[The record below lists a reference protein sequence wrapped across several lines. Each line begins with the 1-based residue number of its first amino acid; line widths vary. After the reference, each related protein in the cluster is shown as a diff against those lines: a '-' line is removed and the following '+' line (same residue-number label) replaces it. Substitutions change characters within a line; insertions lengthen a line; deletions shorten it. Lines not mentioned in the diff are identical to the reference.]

1 MASRGSASATI
12 SAMFKPGKAAM
23 KLSASGLKARS
34 SIVKNAVR
42 SAIKTNKPT
51 KYSKITG
58 VKLMKIPKSIV
69 DPQYKAS
76 MGAFL
81 TGEMRK
87 AKKTFKSK

>member
-1 MASRGSASATI
+1 MASRGSTGATL
-12 SAMFKPGKAAM
+12 SAMLKPGKAAM
-23 KLSASGLKARS
+23 KLSAGGLKARS
-34 SIVKNAVR
+34 TIVKNAVR
-42 SAIKTNKPT
+42 SAIKANKPT

-58 VKLMKIPKSIV
+58 VKPMKIPKSVV

-76 MGAFL
+76 IGKFL